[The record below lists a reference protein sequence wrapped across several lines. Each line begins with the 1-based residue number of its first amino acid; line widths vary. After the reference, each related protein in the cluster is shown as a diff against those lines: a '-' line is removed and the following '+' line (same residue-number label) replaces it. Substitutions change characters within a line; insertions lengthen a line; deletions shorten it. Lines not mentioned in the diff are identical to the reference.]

1 MSVTELP
8 INEYKE
14 KWAAQPMLRPKIGSV
29 KINVSIGIAGEPL
42 ERCKKIIRT
51 LADQE
56 PTETKAKNTW
66 RSWGI
71 RKHQPVGV
79 TVTIRGQK
87 AYDLLMRLFHA
98 KDYKIKERSI
108 DRTGNFGFGIKEH
121 IDIPGMG
128 YDPNLGIIGMDV
140 IVQMDR
146 IGYRVKRR
154 SYKNNK
160 IGKSHFLKPVETK
173 IFLKENYDID
183 LVE

>member
-8 INEYKE
+8 INEYKA
-14 KWAAQPMLRPKIGSV
+14 KWAAQPMLRPKIGSI
-29 KINVSIGIAGEPL
+29 KINVSIGMAGNPL
-42 ERCKKIIRT
+42 EKAKTIIQNLT
-51 LADQE
+51 EQD
-56 PTETKAKNTW
+56 PVETKAKNTW

-87 AYDLLMRLFHA
+87 AYELLMRLFHA
-98 KDYKIKERSI
+98 KDYKLKERSI
-108 DRTGNFGFGIKEH
+108 DRTGNFAFGIKEH
-121 IDIPGMG
+121 IDIPGMN

-140 IVQMDR
+140 LIQMER

-154 SYKNNK
+154 SYKTNK

-173 IFLKENYDID
+173 IFLKEKYDLELI
-183 LVE
+183 

>member
-14 KWAAQPMLRPKIGSV
+14 KWVAQPMLRPKIGSI
-29 KINVSIGIAGEPL
+29 KINVSIGMAGNPL
-42 ERCKKIIRT
+42 EKAKTIIQNLT
-51 LADQE
+51 DQN
-56 PTETKAKNTW
+56 PVETIAKNTW

-87 AYDLLMRLFHA
+87 AYELLMRLFHA
-98 KDYKIKERSI
+98 KDYKLKERSI
-108 DRTGNFGFGIKEH
+108 DRTGNFAFGIKEH

-140 IVQMDR
+140 LIQMER
-146 IGYRVKRR
+146 VGYRVKRR
-154 SYKNNK
+154 SYKTNK

-173 IFLKENYDID
+173 IFLKENYDLELI
-183 LVE
+183 